1 MDAAKEKVIFS
12 AGVDFRQNYPKLCY
26 KNAESKEVKYLPLDF
41 EKYKGKTA
49 CFQKILSTLKRFG
62 DLEEL
67 KMAVVVP
74 DMSEETIELYAKA
87 ACEAGCLREQLL
99 FLGESESI
107 VHFVL
112 HQPSEIWYHQV
123 YFLEFGEKMVQAISL
138 QVNRK
143 TVPLLVETSQK
154 ESWYVGSIEEGL
166 RDKNLSEIV
175 GERFENQKISSIF
188 LAETDFNPKYYR
200 KSREIICARRRVF
213 LTEQIYAR
221 GACLLASKIKER
233 RNYLYLSEQTLLYN
247 VGIRSSRGGKES
259 IYTLLNAG
267 ENWYDANRSYEIRLL
282 DEPVLEFVF
291 PSLLGGKPIQREL
304 RLSNLPERP
313 RGVTRILLEISFLS
327 PKQCEIK
334 ASDLGFG
341 ELYPSS
347 GLVWK
352 EVFCLESEE
361 KSNGAGNNL

>member
-1 MDAAKEKVIFS
+1 MDEAKGKVIFC
-12 AGVDFRQNYPKLCY
+12 AGVDFRQEYPKLCY
-26 KNAESKEVKYLPLDF
+26 KNAESKEVKYVPLDF

-67 KMAVVVP
+67 KIAVVVP
-74 DMSEETIELYAKA
+74 DMSEETIELYAKE
-87 ACEAGCLREQLL
+87 ACEAGCRREQLL
-99 FLGESESI
+99 FLGEAESI

-123 YFLEFGEKMVQAISL
+123 YFLEFGEKMVQAFCL

-143 TVPLLVETSQK
+143 TVPMLVETSPK
-154 ESWYVGSIEEGL
+154 ESWYVGSVEEGV

-175 GERFENQKISSIF
+175 GERFENQKISAIF
-188 LAETDFNPKYYR
+188 LAETDFNPKHYR
-200 KSREIICARRRVF
+200 KSRELICSRRRVF

-221 GACLLASKIKER
+221 GACLFASKSKEN

-259 IYTLLNAG
+259 VYTLLNAG
-267 ENWYDANRSYEIRLL
+267 ENWYDAGRSFEIRLL
-282 DEPVLEFVF
+282 NEPVLEFVF
-291 PSLLGGKPIQREL
+291 LSLLGGNPIQREIKL
-304 RLSNLPERP
+304 LNLPERP
-313 RGVTRILLEISFLS
+313 RGVTRVLLELSFLS

-334 ASDLGFG
+334 ISDLGFG
-341 ELYPSS
+341 ELYPAS

-352 EVFCLESEE
+352 KTFCLECEE
-361 KSNGAGNNL
+361 GFDGDSDNL